1 MSFNVIVI
9 NMKIN
14 TDVYITISVTMEHDI
29 NMSTEEIAWLCSN
42 AVVVEEIEV
51 GYNGNNIYSIEE
63 NKEIRGVNVKL

>member
-1 MSFNVIVI
+1 
-9 NMKIN
+9 
-14 TDVYITISVTMEHDI
+14 MEHDI